1 MEIQILASTLLNVD
15 STGFHLL
22 QDASRD
28 IVSKTKFML
37 VQGSVCAVQVLQRR
51 GGRMQ
56 KTLQQ
61 RQKYIYLQ
69 SLHRQLLLKQWRKRT
84 FRNVIIISII
94 NLKKSIN
101 RQTEI

>member
-1 MEIQILASTLLNVD
+1 MKIQILASALLNVD

-37 VQGSVCAVQVLQRR
+37 VQGAVCAVQVLQRR

-69 SLHRQLLLKQWRKRT
+69 SLHRELLLKQWRKRT
-84 FRNVIIISII
+84 FHIVIIISII
-94 NLKKSIN
+94 NLNKI
-101 RQTEI
+101 